1 MYSELIKRLKKAKEN
16 SGKTWQEMA
25 DESGISLSLIIKL
38 AYGHRKN
45 PTVKSYLLLDSYL
58 TKLEKDE
65 AA

>member
-1 MYSELIKRLKKAKEN
+1 MYNDLVKRLIRAKEV

-25 DESGISLSLIIKL
+25 DESGLSFSLIIKL

-58 TKLEKDE
+58 KKLEKDE